1 MQERRDIIIVDSLNF
16 AKRHPEDYY
25 SRGKHLALSL
35 QSSDT
40 KTIVEAWQLFLL
52 AYFRRSTEIG
62 STDDVYKI
70 LDKIETLISG
80 LPISAIDTQHQVLDE
95 FIQGYQE
102 FTKYNYRSALLH
114 FQAITPS
121 RIVPPCLAECQ
132 RLILLCK
139 IQLAEDLGMIIQS
152 ADELYNTIED
162 ICHSEDEQYCRAA
175 LVLLDAYIDRSND
188 HKKVNILKIR
198 LFE

>member
-1 MQERRDIIIVDSLNF
+1 M
-16 AKRHPEDYY
+16 
-25 SRGKHLALSL
+25 
-35 QSSDT
+35 
-40 KTIVEAWQLFLL
+40 LF
-52 AYFRRSTEIG
+52 RS
-62 STDDVYKI
+62 
-70 LDKIETLISG
+70 

-121 RIVPPCLAECQ
+121 RIVPPCLVECQ

-188 HKKVNILKIR
+188 HKKVNILKNKIIR
-198 LFE
+198 IIQDHMGITEFDEFEACYNRKAALYYAARSEERRVGKECRSRWSPYH